1 MGKKKIERKY
11 DQLMKIMIP
20 KEVTLFNHRTV
31 RTAEYHAD
39 EVMDDD
45 VKDACVYGYDV
56 LEHNHTHTI
65 IDCVVSL
72 FTRNK
77 LTARMSHLQIPS
89 NRVSARI
96 YYDLGEYN
104 AKELIQKIIAENYK
118 HPASIVFTNEFKTIS
133 SLIEDTGIYNR
144 HYLNTRS
151 ILINSDI
158 QINEIFETFKTIV
171 TIHII
176 DTLCWLLVNTAI
188 RYVQKTHPNFPIN
201 ILIIDRMMRDKESVS
216 YLYDAINQL
225 VDKKGFEGFPIDL
238 RGMINEVNMTIG
250 SHINDLVYY
259 KDGSIETG
267 IMIIYVREINEYG
280 VAEYAYKYELTN
292 MQKGIMSD
300 TLKDSI
306 IKHGK
311 EMAVLTHY
319 SNYID
324 RVLQSTISALI
335 E

>member
-11 DQLMKIMIP
+11 DQLMKLMIP
-20 KEVTLFNHRTV
+20 KEVTLFNQRTV
-31 RTAEYHAD
+31 RTAEYHVD
-39 EVMDDD
+39 EEIDDDD
-45 VKDACVYGYDV
+45 VKDICVYDV

-77 LTARMSHLQIPS
+77 LCAKMSPKKAFVMIFYDPS
-89 NRVSARI
+89 
-96 YYDLGEYN
+96 EYN
-104 AKELIQKIIAENYK
+104 AKVLIQKIIAENYK

-144 HYLNTRS
+144 HYLNTSS

-171 TIHII
+171 TIHVI
-176 DTLCWLLVNTAI
+176 DSLCWLLANTAI
-188 RYVQKTHPNFPIN
+188 RYVQKTDLNFPTT
-201 ILIIDRMMRDKESVS
+201 ILIINRMMRDRESVS
-216 YLYDAINQL
+216 YLYDVVNQL
-225 VDKKGFEGFPIDL
+225 VNKKGFEGFPIDL
-238 RGMINEVNMTIG
+238 RVMINYVNMTIG

-267 IMIIYVREINEYG
+267 IMVIYVREINGDG
-280 VAEYAYKYELTN
+280 VTEYAYNYELTN
-292 MQKGIMSD
+292 MQKGIMNN
-300 TLKDSI
+300 TLKDAI
-306 IKHGK
+306 IERGK
-311 EMAVLTHY
+311 EMAFLTHY

-324 RVLQSTISALI
+324 RVLQSTISALNK
-335 E
+335 

>member
-11 DQLMKIMIP
+11 DQLMKTMIP
-20 KEVTLFNHRTV
+20 KEVTLFNQRTV

-39 EVMDDD
+39 EEMNDD
-45 VKDACVYGYDV
+45 VKDACVYTYDV
-56 LEHNHTHTI
+56 LEHNYTHTI

-77 LTARMSHLQIPS
+77 LTAKMPS
-89 NRVSARI
+89 NKVVAMIFYDPSGYSA
-96 YYDLGEYN
+96 
-104 AKELIQKIIAENYK
+104 KVLIQKIIAENYK
-118 HPASIVFTNEFKTIS
+118 HPSSIVFTNEFKTIS

-171 TIHII
+171 TIHVI
-176 DTLCWLLVNTAI
+176 DSLCWLLANTAI
-188 RYVQKTHPNFPIN
+188 RYVQKIDPNFPISISITN
-201 ILIIDRMMRDKESVS
+201 RMMRDRESVS
-216 YLYDAINQL
+216 CVYDVVNQL
-225 VDKKGFEGFPIDL
+225 VNKKGFEGFPIDL
-238 RGMINEVNMTIG
+238 RVMINEVNMPIG

-267 IMIIYVREINEYG
+267 IMVIYVREING
-280 VAEYAYKYELTN
+280 DGLTEYAYKYELTN
-292 MQKGIMSD
+292 IQKGIMNN

-306 IKHGK
+306 IKRGK
-311 EMAVLTHY
+311 EMAFLTHY

-324 RVLQSTISALI
+324 RVLQSTISALNK
-335 E
+335 